1 MGHAPA
7 GLFGYSH
14 LTGHYPGG
22 QAEYLR
28 VPYADVSPLKIEND
42 SLTDEQV
49 LFLSDIF
56 PTGYMAAE
64 NADIEPGDTVAVW
77 GCGPVGQFCNSKRVD
92 VRRWS
97 RDRHRSRS
105 GATGDGGETWQGRND

>member
-14 LTGHYPGG
+14 LLGGYPGG

-28 VPYADVSPLKIEND
+28 IPHADVGPSKIE
-42 SLTDEQV
+42 SGLPDERV

-64 NADIEPGDTVAVW
+64 HCDIEPGDIVAVW
-77 GCGPVGQFCNSKRVD
+77 VCGPVAQFAIKSAWMFKAHRVIAID
-92 VRRWS
+92 RVPERLEMARR
-97 RDRHRSRS
+97 H
-105 GATGDGGETWQGRND
+105 G